1 MLVNVSTRY
10 ALCTMH
16 MQYGDVRLKNE
27 KKIKHH
33 HRYHHHRHRHRHH
46 RPERSFVIAT
56 FICAHNAPEC
66 VCVCVIHRFAAIAVV
81 IIATTTNISL
91 INKVI
96 FDTLSDEYVIVM
108 AA

>member
-66 VCVCVIHRFAAIAVV
+66 VCVIHRFAAIAVV